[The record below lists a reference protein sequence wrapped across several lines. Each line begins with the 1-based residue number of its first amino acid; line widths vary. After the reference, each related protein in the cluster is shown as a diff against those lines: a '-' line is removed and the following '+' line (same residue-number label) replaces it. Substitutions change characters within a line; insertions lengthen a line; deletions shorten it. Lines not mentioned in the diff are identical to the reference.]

1 MANNTVNEELGRK
14 LPQSVI
20 AEQSLLGCILV
31 DPQALS
37 EIAGYIAEDD
47 FYLNDHAQIYASM
60 KRLFNENHEIDPVTL
75 SDALVR
81 DGVYDKQRSQD
92 YIFTLS
98 EVVPN
103 AMNVRDYARIIK
115 EKSLLRQLIEATGQI
130 TEDAYSE
137 HDSVSDIL
145 DSAQSRIYQIA
156 QGRDT
161 RGFRHIKDILHNV
174 FDNLSA
180 LVKDKNAF
188 KGVNT
193 GFSMLDSFLSGMGK
207 SELILIGARPGMGKT
222 SFALNIATN
231 VAQSTGKEVCIFSLE
246 MSDEE
251 LVSRMLS
258 TEAMV
263 DSKHIRTGELSK
275 DEWKKIGVACS
286 KLSDCDIVIDSSSDA
301 TVTNM
306 RAKLRR
312 EQNKKKEVG
321 LVVIDYLQLMRGE
334 KNTDNRVQEVGEISR
349 NLKLLAKDFNVPILC
364 CAQLS
369 RKPESR
375 QGGQKPMLSDLRDS
389 GSIEQD
395 ADMVMFLYREDYYKE
410 ELQNAETKICE
421 VSVAKNRHGALG
433 TIRLG
438 WIPQFT
444 KFRTIVDDTNPNA
457 PPPNEY

>member
-1 MANNTVNEELGRK
+1 MPLEDNTRK
-14 LPQSVI
+14 LPSSVI

-37 EIAGYIAEDD
+37 EIAGIIGEDD
-47 FYLNDHAQIYASM
+47 FYLTDHANIFSAM

-75 SDALVR
+75 TDALVH
-81 DGVYDKQRSQD
+81 DGVYDKQHSQD

-98 EVVPN
+98 EIVPN
-103 AMNVRDYARIIK
+103 AMNVKDYARIIK

-137 HDSVSDIL
+137 HDSVNDIL
-145 DSAQSRIYQIA
+145 DSAQNRIYQIA

-161 RGFRHIKDILHNV
+161 RGFRHIKDVLHTV

-188 KGVNT
+188 RGVQT
-193 GFSMLDSFLSGMGK
+193 GFSGLDSFLSGMGK
-207 SELILIGARPGMGKT
+207 SELVLIGARPGMGKT
-222 SFALNIATN
+222 SFALNIGTN
-231 VAQSTGKEVCIFSLE
+231 VAASTGKEVCIFSLE

-263 DSKHIRTGELSK
+263 DSKHIRTGELTK
-275 DEWKKIGVACS
+275 DEWKKIGIAS
-286 KLSDCDIVIDSSSDA
+286 AKLSGCDIVIDSSSEA

-312 EQNKKKEVG
+312 EQNKKKEIG
-321 LVVIDYLQLMRGE
+321 LIIIDYLQLMRGE

-410 ELQNAETKICE
+410 ELQNSDTKICE

-433 TIRLG
+433 TVRLG

-444 KFRTIVDDTNPNA
+444 KFRTIVDADDPNR
-457 PPPNEY
+457 PLQNES

>member
-1 MANNTVNEELGRK
+1 MAVQEELARK
-14 LPQSVI
+14 LPSSVI

-31 DPQALS
+31 DPQSLS
-37 EIAGYIAEDD
+37 EIAGVVNEDD
-47 FYLNDHAQIYASM
+47 FYLTDHAQIYAAM

-75 SDALVR
+75 TDALVR

-98 EVVPN
+98 EIVPN
-103 AMNVRDYARIIK
+103 AMNVNDYARIIK
-115 EKSLLRQLIEATGQI
+115 EKSLLRQLIEVTAQI
-130 TEDAYSE
+130 SEDAYSE
-137 HDSVSDIL
+137 HDPVNDIL

-156 QGRDT
+156 QGRDV
-161 RGFRHIKDILHNV
+161 RGFRHIKDVMHNV

-180 LVKDKNAF
+180 LVRDRNAF
-188 KGVNT
+188 RGVMT
-193 GFSMLDSFLSGMGK
+193 GYSALDGMLAGMGK

-222 SFALNIATN
+222 SFALNIAAN
-231 VAQSTGKEVCIFSLE
+231 VASNTGKEVCIFSLE

-263 DSKHIRTGELSK
+263 DSYRLRTGELSK
-275 DEWKKIGVACS
+275 DDWKKIGVASS
-286 KLSDCDIVIDSSSDA
+286 KLVGCDIVIDSSSEA
-301 TVTNM
+301 TVTSM

-312 EQNKKKEVG
+312 EQNKKKEIG

-349 NLKLLAKDFNVPILC
+349 NLKLLAKDFGVPILC

-369 RKPESR
+369 RKPEGR

-395 ADMVMFLYREDYYKE
+395 ADMVMFLYREDYYNE
-410 ELQNAETKICE
+410 ELQNSDTKICE
-421 VSVAKNRHGALG
+421 VSVAKNRHGSLG
-433 TIRLG
+433 TVKLG
-438 WIPQFT
+438 WLPQYT
-444 KFRTIVDDTNPNA
+444 KFRTIVDDNDPNRS
-457 PPPNEY
+457 PMP